1 MPFRS
6 IVKPYA
12 ALQQKGVIF
21 MPEKTVPVQEPS
33 SISMLAGWLRQGTE
47 SFFTSQRIL
56 MDLVARQNANTFS
69 AFQERLGEAR
79 KIASTAVT
87 EMAGEG
93 ISNFIA
99 AQRVLLNLAQ
109 RENEIFTTVVKERI
123 GGPPPVAAVT
133 DLFSRGI
140 DTVIGMQQ
148 HFLTLAARQADEWID
163 ATKSGTPFEGIHL
176 TVLARDSMETFV
188 RSQKKFLDVLAEETA
203 HATGKETNGKAHAK
217 KTELMEL
224 ARQSAEAYIDA
235 QKKLLD
241 VAAQQ
246 LKVNAKTAREAI
258 GAMNPLPVETVAEL
272 LKHTVAGLVES
283 EQELLD
289 VVMKPA
295 HQAPK
300 AQAPKAQA
308 APEAKAK
315 AKPARK
321 RPAAARS
328 KLVAKTV

>member
-1 MPFRS
+1 
-6 IVKPYA
+6 
-12 ALQQKGVIF
+12 

-56 MDLVARQNANTFS
+56 MDLVARQNAHTFS

-148 HFLTLAARQADEWID
+148 HFLTMAARQTDEWID
-163 ATKSGTPFEGIHL
+163 ATKSGTPFDGIHL
-176 TVLARDSMETFV
+176 TALARESMETFV

-203 HATGKETNGKAHAK
+203 HATGNGNGKAHAAAK
-217 KTELMEL
+217 KTELTEL
-224 ARQSAEAYIDA
+224 ARQSAAAYIDA

-246 LKVNAKTAREAI
+246 LKVNAKTAREAV
-258 GAMNPLPVETVAEL
+258 GAMNLLPVETLGEL
-272 LKHTVAGLVES
+272 AKHTVAGLVES

-289 VVMKPA
+289 VVIKQARKAPA
-295 HQAPK
+295 AHAAPK
-300 AQAPKAQA
+300 AHAEAVHPKT
-308 APEAKAK
+308 KK
-315 AKPARK
+315 RAR
-321 RPAAARS
+321 RTPVVVTA
-328 KLVAKTV
+328 

>member
-1 MPFRS
+1 
-6 IVKPYA
+6 
-12 ALQQKGVIF
+12 
-21 MPEKTVPVQEPS
+21 MPEKTAQPREPS
-33 SISMLAGWLRQGTE
+33 SISMLAGWLKQGTE
-47 SFFTSQRIL
+47 SFFASQRIL
-56 MDLVARQNANTFS
+56 DLVMRQNAHTIS
-69 AFQERLGEAR
+69 AFQGRLTEAR
-79 KIASTAVT
+79 HIAGTAVT

-109 RENEIFTTVVKERI
+109 RENEILTTVVKERI
-123 GGPPPVAAVT
+123 GGPAPVAALT
-133 DLFSRGI
+133 DLFSRGV

-148 HFLTLAARQADEWID
+148 HLLTLAARQTDEWID
-163 ATKSGTPFEGIHL
+163 ATKSGEPFEGLQL
-176 TVLARDSMETFV
+176 TALARESMETFV

-203 HATGKETNGKAHAK
+203 HATGKETNGKAHPAAK
-217 KTELMEL
+217 KTELTEL

-241 VAAQQ
+241 VATQQ

-258 GAMNPLPVETVAEL
+258 GAMNPLPVETLGEL

-283 EQELLD
+283 GQELLD
-289 VVMKPA
+289 VMAKPP
-295 HQAPK
+295 HQAPNVH
-300 AQAPKAQA
+300 A
-308 APEAKAK
+308 APAPPK

-328 KLVAKTV
+328 KRVPVTG